1 MFFMMK
7 WFPSL
12 FLSLV
17 LLISFLPGRGFC
29 FDTLGLQPVSPHGVF
44 STFSAESNPKQ
55 KYSFELSA
63 ESSIDPDFFRY
74 ALKGSYGISD
84 NVELSIT
91 IPYVHQFL
99 DYIDGLEDTAF
110 GVKHRVYDEGKYGPS
125 IAYLIHASISTGR
138 EDLSSDGKLGIG
150 LIISKRISPFR
161 GHFNIFY
168 ARPGD
173 SSLEDEII
181 LSGGIEL
188 SIAHNVSMLG
198 EIHAKKSHFSDEYD
212 QIEAR
217 LGYRIKTTDS
227 IYTNIGL
234 GFDLKNRSPEYRII
248 FSVGFVAPYERK
260 QLKRIY
266 EEE

>member
-1 MFFMMK
+1 MMK
-7 WFPSL
+7 WLFSL
-12 FLSLV
+12 FFSLV
-17 LLISFLPGRGFC
+17 LLILMLPEPGLC
-29 FDTLGLQPVSPHGVF
+29 FDILGLQPVSPHGVF

-84 NVELSIT
+84 SVELSIT
-91 IPYVHQFL
+91 IPYVHEFL
-99 DYIDGLEDTAF
+99 DTIDGLEDIAF
-110 GVKHRVYDEGKYGPS
+110 GVKHRIYDEGTYGPS
-125 IAYLIHASISTGR
+125 IAYLIHASLSTGR
-138 EDLSSDGKLGIG
+138 EELSSDGKLGVG
-150 LIISKRISPFR
+150 LIISKRIPPFR
-161 GHFNIFY
+161 GHFNALY

-198 EIHAKKSHFSDEYD
+198 ELHAKKGFYSDEYD
-212 QIEAR
+212 QVEAR
-217 LGYRIKTTDS
+217 LGYRIKTTDT

-248 FSVGFVAPYERK
+248 FSVSFVAPYEKK
-260 QLKRIY
+260 QLKKIY